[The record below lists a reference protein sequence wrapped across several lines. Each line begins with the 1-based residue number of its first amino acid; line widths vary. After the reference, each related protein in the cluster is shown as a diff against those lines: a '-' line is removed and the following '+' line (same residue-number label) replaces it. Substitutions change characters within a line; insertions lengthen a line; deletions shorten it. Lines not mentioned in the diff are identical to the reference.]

1 MDHSLQVVPGDMEWT
16 KSWTDPG
23 LLITGLIWQRE
34 GEIKELRVYTK
45 DRPWNLSCRKRE
57 TRRDEEQ

>member
-1 MDHSLQVVPGDMEWT
+1 MEWT

-45 DRPWNLSCRKRE
+45 DRPWNLSWVEMTKQLGSDIE
-57 TRRDEEQ
+57 